1 MDRLDYLR
9 GEIEAE
15 RISTN
20 EIMELTG
27 LAEDGLIPD
36 HDVVLLQWA
45 GVPEFGK
52 GRVRASRNVTRL
64 DATDE
69 AARRKAK
76 HAAQDAL
83 EVLLSFIEAE
93 ADQRLIL
100 DAIGLVN
107 NYLPPSLEGL
117 KP

>member
-15 RISTN
+15 RISYS
-20 EIMELTG
+20 EIVELEG
-27 LAEDGLIPD
+27 LAEDGFIPD
-36 HDVVLLQWA
+36 HDVVLLEWA
-45 GVPEFGK
+45 G
-52 GRVRASRNVTRL
+52 VRASRNVTRL

-69 AARRKAK
+69 AAHRKAK
-76 HAAQDAL
+76 HTAQDAL

-100 DAIGLVN
+100 NAIGLVN